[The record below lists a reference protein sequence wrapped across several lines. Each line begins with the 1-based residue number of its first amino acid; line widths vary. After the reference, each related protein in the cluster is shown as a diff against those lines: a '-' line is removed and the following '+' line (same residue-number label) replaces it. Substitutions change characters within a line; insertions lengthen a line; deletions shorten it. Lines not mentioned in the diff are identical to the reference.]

1 MNSRRKERPK
11 ASGGEAPGK
20 GTEKSAGKNPS
31 AEAESSGPVSMPA
44 YVMYFALAIVA
55 GTTDLLSKEAVF
67 RTFGLPG
74 EQATWWLIQ
83 DRLGIQTA
91 LNPGALFGMGG
102 GKRLIFASLSVAALL
117 GILTWL
123 FVYKAARDRWLTV
136 ALGIISGGI
145 LGNLYDRLGL
155 WHRAG
160 LPAGVNGELTG
171 AVRDWILFQWKEV
184 PLRIF
189 NPWPNF
195 NIADS
200 FLVAGAIMLAIHAL
214 TYREKKPAEEGAAS
228 PAT

>member
-1 MNSRRKERPK
+1 MNSRRRERPQ
-11 ASGGEAPGK
+11 ASGGATPDN
-20 GTEKSAGKNPS
+20 GTDR
-31 AEAESSGPVSMPA
+31 AESVGPVPRAA
-44 YVMYFALAIVA
+44 YVIYFALAIVA
-55 GTTDLLSKEAVF
+55 GATDLFSKEAVF
-67 RTFGLPG
+67 SNFGYPG
-74 EQATWWLIQ
+74 EQATGWLIQ

-102 GKRLIFASLSVAALL
+102 GKRMIFAALSVAALL

-155 WHRAG
+155 WHRGG
-160 LPAGVNGELTG
+160 LPAGVDAKLTG
-171 AVRDWILFQWKEV
+171 AVRDWILFQWQEV
-184 PLRIF
+184 PLPIF

-195 NIADS
+195 NLADS

-214 TYREKKPAEEGAAS
+214 TYREKKPAEKAKDS

>member
-1 MNSRRKERPK
+1 M
-11 ASGGEAPGK
+11 
-20 GTEKSAGKNPS
+20 T
-31 AEAESSGPVSMPA
+31 
-44 YVMYFALAIVA
+44 YFALAIVA

-74 EQATWWLIQ
+74 EQPTWWLIQ
-83 DRLGIQTA
+83 DRLGIQAA

-195 NIADS
+195 NLADS
-200 FLVAGAIMLAIHAL
+200 FLVAGAIMLAVHAL
-214 TYREKKPAEEGAAS
+214 TYREKKPAEEAAAS
-228 PAT
+228 SAT

>member
-1 MNSRRKERPK
+1 MNSRRKDRLKVVSSETP
-11 ASGGEAPGK
+11 ADA
-20 GTEKSAGKNPS
+20 
-31 AEAESSGPVSMPA
+31 AESSGPVSRA
-44 YVMYFALAIVA
+44 AILTYFALAIVA

-67 RTFGLPG
+67 RTFGLP
-74 EQATWWLIQ
+74 EPNKPAWWLIQ

-91 LNPGALFGMGG
+91 LNNGALFGMGG
-102 GKRLIFASLSVAALL
+102 GNRLIFASLSVAALV
-117 GILTWL
+117 GIMTWL
-123 FVYKAARDRWLTV
+123 FVYKAARDRWLTF

-155 WHRAG
+155 WHRSG
-160 LPAGVNGELTG
+160 LPAGVDAKYTG

-184 PLRIF
+184 PLQIF

-214 TYREKKPAEEGAAS
+214 TYREKKPAEEAAAS
-228 PAT
+228 PVT

>member
-1 MNSRRKERPK
+1 MNTRRKERLRVV
-11 ASGGEAPGK
+11 ASETA
-20 GTEKSAGKNPS
+20 
-31 AEAESSGPVSMPA
+31 AESSGPISRAAVLT
-44 YVMYFALAIVA
+44 YFALAIVA
-55 GTTDLLSKEAVF
+55 GTADLLSKEAVF
-67 RTFGLPG
+67 RTFGFPE
-74 EQATWWLIQ
+74 EQPTWWLIQ

-102 GKRLIFASLSVAALL
+102 GKRLIFASLSVAALI
-117 GILTWL
+117 GIFTWL

-155 WHRAG
+155 WHRSG
-160 LPAGVNGELTG
+160 LPAGLKAEYTG

-184 PLRIF
+184 PLPIF

-214 TYREKKPAEEGAAS
+214 TYRDKKPAEEAAAS
-228 PAT
+228 AAT

>member
-1 MNSRRKERPK
+1 MI
-11 ASGGEAPGK
+11 
-20 GTEKSAGKNPS
+20 
-31 AEAESSGPVSMPA
+31 
-44 YVMYFALAIVA
+44 YFALAIVA
-55 GTTDLLSKEAVF
+55 GATDLFSKEAVF
-67 RTFGLPG
+67 RSFGFPG
-74 EQATWWLIQ
+74 EQPSWWLIQ

-102 GKRLIFASLSVAALL
+102 GKRMIFAALSVAALL

-155 WHRAG
+155 WHRGG
-160 LPAGVNGELTG
+160 LPAGVDAELTG

-184 PLRIF
+184 PWKIF

-195 NIADS
+195 NLADS

-214 TYREKKPAEEGAAS
+214 TYREKKPADGANAC

>member
-1 MNSRRKERPK
+1 MNIRRKERLK
-11 ASGGEAPGK
+11 ASSGETSGK
-20 GTEKSAGKNPS
+20 GTEA
-31 AEAESSGPVSMPA
+31 AESSGPIARAA
-44 YVMYFALAIVA
+44 YAVYFALAIV
-55 GTTDLLSKEAVF
+55 GGSIDLFTKEAVF
-67 RTFGLPG
+67 RTFGYPG
-74 EQATWWLIQ
+74 EQPTWWLIQ
-83 DRLGIQTA
+83 DRLGIQTS

-102 GKRLIFASLSVAALL
+102 GKRLIFAHLSIAALI
-117 GILTWL
+117 GIFTWL
-123 FVYKAARDRWLTV
+123 FVYKAARDRWLTF

-155 WHRAG
+155 WHLGG
-160 LPAGVNGELTG
+160 LPAGVDPKLTG

-200 FLVAGAIMLAIHAL
+200 FLVVGAIMLAVHAL
-214 TYREKKPAEEGAAS
+214 TYREKKPAEEPAAS

>member
-1 MNSRRKERPK
+1 MPAAVGRERD
-11 ASGGEAPGK
+11 STSPG
-20 GTEKSAGKNPS
+20 T
-31 AEAESSGPVSMPA
+31 GPVSRAA
-44 YVMYFALAIVA
+44 YVIYFALAIVA

-67 RTFGLPG
+67 QNFGYPG
-74 EQATWWLIQ
+74 EQPTWWLIQ

-123 FVYKAARDRWLTV
+123 FVYRAARDRWLTV

-155 WHRAG
+155 WHRGG
-160 LPAGVNGELTG
+160 LPAGVDAKLTG
-171 AVRDWILFQWKEV
+171 AVRDWILFQWQEV

-195 NIADS
+195 NLADS

-214 TYREKKPAEEGAAS
+214 TYREKKPADEAEAS

>member
-1 MNSRRKERPK
+1 M
-11 ASGGEAPGK
+11 G
-20 GTEKSAGKNPS
+20 
-31 AEAESSGPVSMPA
+31 
-44 YVMYFALAIVA
+44 

-67 RTFGLPG
+67 RTFGYPG
-74 EQATWWLIQ
+74 EQPTGWLIQ
-83 DRLGIQTA
+83 DRLGIQTS
-91 LNPGALFGMGG
+91 LNPGAIFGMGE
-102 GKRLIFASLSVAALL
+102 GKRLIFASLSIAALL

-123 FVYKAARDRWLTV
+123 FIYKAARDRWLTV

-155 WHRAG
+155 WHRGG
-160 LPAGVNGELTG
+160 LPAGVDAKLTG
-171 AVRDWILFQWKEV
+171 AVRDWILFQWQEV

-195 NIADS
+195 NLADS

-214 TYREKKPAEEGAAS
+214 TYREKKPAEEAEAS